1 MPHYLAGHVAGTAW
15 ATTALM
21 TALFV
26 AGIFDGSFSLEKL
39 ILSAVRTA
47 LMGGIYFAGL
57 FVVGALPAKLF
68 DVIAK
73 RLSLRHWAWPLLYSS
88 LVGLLCGWCPAIVL
102 VFFFESSDA
111 PLGQLLRDPRVVTEW
126 FFGYILP
133 GAAWGAGWWRTMQRP
148 RIDIAPTRS

>member
-1 MPHYLAGHVAGTAW
+1 MPQYLAGHIAGTAW
-15 ATTALM
+15 ATAALM
-21 TALFV
+21 AVLFA
-26 AGIFDGSFSLEKL
+26 AGISSGSFSLENL
-39 ILSAVRTA
+39 ILSGIRAA
-47 LMGGIYFAGL
+47 LMGGIYFTGL

-73 RLSLRHWAWPLLYSS
+73 RLVLRHRVWPMLYGS